1 MLFRSSDTTASALLY
16 AYVRETKEEKKT
28 AETVSPIKKGDD
40 KKLRVEN
47 NISNGEADLLKP
59 LEFYFRQA
67 PLKTF
72 DTTKLLFT
80 DESFKPLSNYRW
92 VMDTSNRKVSL
103 SYKWQENTGYNIIVS
118 NGFAVDTQGREWN
131 KLDTLTFRTRRAS
144 AYGSIRLRIANL
156 NPEKHPVLQ
165 FVTNGE
171 VTAAYPLTGKG
182 FYLPLFPP
190 GDYELRILFDANN
203 NGRWDPGDFFGTKR
217 QPEIV
222 NTISQ
227 KLTIKPNWDNEADIT
242 L

>member
-1 MLFRSSDTTASALLY
+1 MLFRSYLPRDTFYLYALKDEGGSRRYLSPTQLFAFADAPVVVSDTTASALLY

-131 KLDTLTFRTRRAS
+131 KLDTLTFRKIGRA
-144 AYGSIRLRIANL
+144 
-156 NPEKHPVLQ
+156 HV
-165 FVTNGE
+165 
-171 VTAAYPLTGKG
+171 
-182 FYLPLFPP
+182 
-190 GDYELRILFDANN
+190 
-203 NGRWDPGDFFGTKR
+203 
-217 QPEIV
+217 
-222 NTISQ
+222 
-227 KLTIKPNWDNEADIT
+227 
-242 L
+242 